1 MAPPC
6 ASHALEK
13 PWTLLSHERS
23 LERATA
29 PTATASVNRSST
41 MSSAWLPRS
50 RLRHAPIAF
59 LHDVIE
65 RSHMSVDD
73 LRREGL
79 TPTEV
84 AAAQLLALAA
94 DESFELHVLSIK
106 HAPGAA
112 GRLARCVKLADLDD
126 HLAQGRASAGAP
138 TYAWA
143 RRHVAIG
150 RERYDGVMVFL
161 PPAAIVAA
169 PAA

>member
-1 MAPPC
+1 MDPSVARTIARESHGANRDRFGEPVFDHVERVAAAVPPE
-6 ASHALEK
+6 AR
-13 PWTLLSHERS
+13 T
-23 LERATA
+23 
-29 PTATASVNRSST
+29 
-41 MSSAWLPRS
+41 
-50 RLRHAPIAF
+50 IAF